1 MRFNLLFYITQLVFF
16 GSRDFFVLLSFLCFL
31 EFVTTESQHGDF
43 RFYRYELFRTSR
55 FGIAQ
60 YLLDQAVV
68 AIQYQVE
75 HVGHFTIETHA
86 RLDAGHVFH
95 TAHVFGL
102 CDDNRRIVFA
112 QCVCFYVEF
121 RFLYLRHL
129 SLEQRTEHFLLVVR
143 KFFALLVFLHNQ
155 AVYDVAIHT
164 GEVTLFELLF
174 QHVDHRYVQLAVHE
188 QYVVAFVLGRIDVSV
203 LFVQV
208 VGVEVNQAT
217 VLVGLIILNQCLVF
231 FEGVILVVCILEQ
244 SKLGSLFIEIFL
256 SQHTVVDENL
266 QVVPFLFKF
275 LTVVLE
281 DRL

>member
-1 MRFNLLFYITQLVFF
+1 M
-16 GSRDFFVLLSFLCFL
+16 
-31 EFVTTESQHGDF
+31 
-43 RFYRYELFRTSR
+43 
-55 FGIAQ
+55 
-60 YLLDQAVV
+60 
-68 AIQYQVE
+68 
-75 HVGHFTIETHA
+75 
-86 RLDAGHVFH
+86 
-95 TAHVFGL
+95 
-102 CDDNRRIVFA
+102 
-112 QCVCFYVEF
+112 EF

-143 KFFALLVFLHNQ
+143 KFFALLVFFHNQ

-217 VLVGLIILNQCLVF
+217 VLVGLVVLDQCLVF

-256 SQHTVVDENL
+256 SQHTIVDENL

-281 DRL
+281 DRLQAVGYLLRDVSRNLLHVRIALQVRTRNVQRNVRRIDDTVKQGQEVGHDTFY